1 MTPEWRVP
9 LVPDCRISIIL
20 ATFDPDL
27 LAIVV
32 FGDNECAISARGPPE
47 MSRRRGNDSCF
58 VSSNSPAPASQSGL
72 HRVTY

>member
-27 LAIVV
+27 LPESAHQVIILI
-32 FGDNECAISARGPPE
+32 GDRGIPKSWRH
-47 MSRRRGNDSCF
+47 MDGF
-58 VSSNSPAPASQSGL
+58 SS
-72 HRVTY
+72 HT

>member
-27 LAIVV
+27 LAI
-32 FGDNECAISARGPPE
+32 DEKAS
-47 MSRRRGNDSCF
+47 SRRVLAGSATIGCGVTCRFDNHGPSRPHRG
-58 VSSNSPAPASQSGL
+58 V
-72 HRVTY
+72 